1 VGTTAG
7 ETSGAAGGAA
17 DCESDCEADCEAVAT
32 PLAEVAWAGLDGAV
46 EVIASQKK
54 STGSISGAPI
64 IT

>member
-1 VGTTAG
+1 VGGTV
-7 ETSGAAGGAA
+7 GAA
-17 DCESDCEADCEAVAT
+17 DCEADCEAVAT

>member
-1 VGTTAG
+1 VGGTV
-7 ETSGAAGGAA
+7 GAAGGA
-17 DCESDCEADCEAVAT
+17 ADCEAVAT